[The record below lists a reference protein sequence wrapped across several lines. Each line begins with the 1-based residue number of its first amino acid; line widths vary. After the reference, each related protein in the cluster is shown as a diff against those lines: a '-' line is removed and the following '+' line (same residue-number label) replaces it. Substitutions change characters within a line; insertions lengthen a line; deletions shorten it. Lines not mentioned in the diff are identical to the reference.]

1 MSLVLLAT
9 IGGSLALCLLFEQLP
24 WPFRA
29 LVGLPEQPAGA
40 PAPEKST
47 VPLRY

>member
-1 MSLVLLAT
+1 M
-9 IGGSLALCLLFEQLP
+9 I

-29 LVGLPEQPAGA
+29 LVGLSEQPADA
-40 PAPEKST
+40 PAPEKSA